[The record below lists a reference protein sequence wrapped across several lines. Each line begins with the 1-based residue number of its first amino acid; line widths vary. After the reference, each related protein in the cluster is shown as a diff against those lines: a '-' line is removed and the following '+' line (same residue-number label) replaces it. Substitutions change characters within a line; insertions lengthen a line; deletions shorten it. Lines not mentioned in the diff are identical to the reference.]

1 MKTKASWLVGIVI
14 LLGSALAAQ
23 DIGGNWQGV
32 LDQGQQ
38 QMRFRLTI
46 EKTVQGGWTGKLH
59 QADGQDWGSFLE
71 VPITVQGTDVKF
83 TVARM
88 RSTFEGRINTD
99 GNSIQGTWTR
109 DKAVPL
115 TFDRTTPAT
124 EWKDPAHHT
133 IQFVTVDKDVKLEVL
148 DYGGTGR
155 PLVFLAGG
163 GNSAHVWDT
172 FAPKFTS
179 AYHVYA
185 ITRRGTGDSSAPSC
199 GYEANRM
206 GDDVI
211 AVLDA
216 LKLERPVLAGHSIA
230 GEELSSVGSRHPERV
245 AGLIYLDSGDAYAYY
260 DSKRG
265 DVLVDSMDLRNKLL
279 EVQVGQSNARDLQL
293 IQEII
298 AEMPQVKKELE
309 ELQKELSVN
318 PTREG
323 PPLAPSVQRMIP
335 GVTKYTKVPVPVLAL
350 YAFPP
355 DPSPGANPT
364 EQSQT
369 EIFKAYMA
377 RIADSFEKG
386 VPTARV
392 VRIPNA
398 QHYIFRSNEAEV
410 IREMNAFL
418 AGLK

>member
-1 MKTKASWLVGIVI
+1 MKNQLSWLGAVV
-14 LLGSALAAQ
+14 LVLATALAAQ
-23 DIGGNWQGV
+23 DISGNWQGTV
-32 LDQGQQ
+32 DQGQQ
-38 QMRFRLTI
+38 QMRLRLTI
-46 EKTVQGGWTGKLH
+46 EKAYDGSWSGALH
-59 QADGQDWGSFLE
+59 NVNQDWGAIFPVSS
-71 VPITVQGTDVKF
+71 ITVNGPNVKF
-83 TVARM
+83 IAARIG
-88 RSTFEGRINTD
+88 TFEGAISAD
-99 GNSIQGTWTR
+99 GNSIQGTLTR

-115 TFDRTTPAT
+115 IFGRTTPAT
-124 EWKDPAHHT
+124 EWKDLAHHT
-133 IQFVTVDKDVKLEVL
+133 VQFVTVDKDVKLEVL
-148 DYGGTGR
+148 DFGGTGR
-155 PLVFLAGG
+155 PLVFIAGG

-172 FAPKFTS
+172 FAPKFTP
-179 AYHVYA
+179 AYHAYA

-199 GYEANRM
+199 GYEADRM

-216 LKLERPVLAGHSIA
+216 LKLKQPVLVGHSIG

-245 AGLIYLDSGDAYAYY
+245 AGLIYLDAADSYAYY
-260 DSKRG
+260 DSTRG

-309 ELQKELSVN
+309 ELQKELRLD
-318 PTREG
+318 PTHES
-323 PPLAPSVQRMIP
+323 PPLAPSVQRMLP
-335 GVTKYTKVPVPVLAL
+335 GVTRYTKIPVPVLAL

-355 DPSPGANPT
+355 DPSPQASPT
-364 EQSQT
+364 ERAET
-369 EIFKAYMA
+369 ESFKAYMTRTA
-377 RIADSFEKG
+377 NSFEKG

-410 IREMNAFL
+410 IREVNAFL